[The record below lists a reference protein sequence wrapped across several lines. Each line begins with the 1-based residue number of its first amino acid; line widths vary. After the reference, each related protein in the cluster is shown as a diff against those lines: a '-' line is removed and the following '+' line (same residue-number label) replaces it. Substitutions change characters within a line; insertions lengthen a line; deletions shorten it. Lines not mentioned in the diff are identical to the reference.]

1 MVGAYT
7 SGKGAWRMKTVNFE
21 VVGKIKGKAR
31 PRVTK
36 TGHAYTP
43 DSTVEYEQLVKLAY
57 KSQCRSVFFGN
68 IEGSAEK
75 QPIEVHIRA
84 MYAIPKSYTKGR
96 RLAAVHN
103 MLLPTKKPDADNIAK
118 IICDALNGV
127 AYADDA
133 QIVKMRVDKVY
144 TSGAERVAVWISEV
158 EGLNEEF

>member
-1 MVGAYT
+1 MN
-7 SGKGAWRMKTVNFE
+7 TVFFE
-21 VVGKIKGKAR
+21 VIGKIKGKAR

-36 TGHAYTP
+36 SGHAYTP
-43 DSTVEYEQLVKLAY
+43 DSTVEYEQLVQLAY
-57 KSQCRSVFFGN
+57 KSRCGSVFFGN

-144 TSGAERVAVWISEV
+144 TSGAERVAVWISAV
-158 EGLNEEF
+158 EGLNEEYREE

>member
-1 MVGAYT
+1 MKMVI
-7 SGKGAWRMKTVNFE
+7 FE
-21 VVGKIKGKAR
+21 VIGKIKGKAR

-36 TGHAYTP
+36 SGHAYTP
-43 DSTVEYEQLVKLAY
+43 DDTAEYEKLVQLAY
-57 KSQCRSVFFGN
+57 KSQCKGIFFGN
-68 IEGSAEK
+68 IEGSKEK

-103 MLLPTKKPDADNIAK
+103 MLLPTKKPDSDNIAK

-127 AYADDA
+127 AYTDDA

-144 TSGAERVAVWISEV
+144 TSGAERVAVWIKKV
-158 EGLNEEF
+158 EGLNEEYREE